1 MFPDIDKQ
9 LFKPQVDYHNLQGK
23 QEKLT
28 NAGKQNE
35 DINKEHRER
44 LNTYYDKILFYSA
57 GAFSFTLALIGLV
70 VENRTPAL
78 AKVGLLLPNVY
89 WLYGSWICFLLAGIF
104 VLLSRKLD
112 AYYIANFGMAHYTE
126 AYKSYVMEELDFV
139 RQNPTQVLM
148 SESYDEYKKTSD
160 SNLQKLTKAN
170 KENKDKEKFFYRTM
184 RFTSLASELAAGIG
198 IILLFFFGVQ
208 LTQAIVWP

>member
-1 MFPDIDKQ
+1 MIPDIDKQ
-9 LFKPQVDYHNLQGK
+9 LFKPQVGYHNLQGK
-23 QEKLT
+23 QQDLT
-28 NAGKQNE
+28 NAGKHNE

-78 AKVGLLLPNVY
+78 AKIGFLFPNVY
-89 WLYGSWICFLLAGIF
+89 WLYSSWVCFLLAGIF

-126 AYKSYVMEELDFV
+126 AYKDYVIEELAFV
-139 RQNPTQVLM
+139 QQNPTQILM
-148 SESYDEYKKTSD
+148 SKSFEEYKKTSD
-160 SNLQKLTKAN
+160 SNLQKLTRAS
-170 KENKDKEKFFYRTM
+170 KESKDKERFFYKTTRIIST
-184 RFTSLASELAAGIG
+184 ASEISAGGG
-198 IILLFFFGVQ
+198 IILLLFFGVQ
-208 LTQAIVWP
+208 LTQAIIWP